1 MHICI
6 LSGVVVMTGV
16 VTITGAHMHCVRQH
30 ISFQP
35 ALVNLPSPLPTS
47 LRTYWDTI
55 EDDEMVWRMHKEYGD
70 EALVK
75 VRSVIGRF
83 DVGKMEGGLQT
94 GGMRAA
100 KVRQLNDSNAA
111 RLADAEAWPWQ
122 RRTNQKGRLSGAR
135 VRLSVDHGLPH
146 DVRIEGKPA
155 GKVIEKRVLSQQCG
169 SHSRS

>member
-1 MHICI
+1 MCI
-6 LSGVVVMTGV
+6 VSGCYCNGC
-16 VTITGAHMHCVRQH
+16 IFLYY
-30 ISFQP
+30 I
-35 ALVNLPSPLPTS
+35 
-47 LRTYWDTI
+47 
-55 EDDEMVWRMHKEYGD
+55 
-70 EALVK
+70 LVK

-94 GGMRAA
+94 GGMQAA

-135 VRLSVDHGLPH
+135 VRLSVDHGLLH